1 MKKRT
6 EKTFG
11 GNGYHQHDLTQ
22 FFSLPHKILR
32 YHEVDG
38 LAQMILHE
46 LGHNKS
52 FGLNKAGY
60 FVDNPDFNCL
70 RGVAGFSC
78 DECSRH
84 KNDLWETPNSFLDD
98 MKEAEF
104 HQKLANFYH
113 NSVSHKNKNHDVEED
128 AVYELGKA
136 LGMIKPEFVAWKI
149 KHGNNGLLL
158 FEATDQLAHHHRDL
172 LHNVVPLLS
181 LC

>member
-1 MKKRT
+1 MKKHS
-6 EKTFG
+6 EKIAARD
-11 GNGYHQHDLTQ
+11 GYDQQTLTRL
-22 FFSLPHKILR
+22 FSLPHKILR

-46 LGHNKS
+46 LGHNKAFNLS
-52 FGLNKAGY
+52 KAGY

-70 RGVAGFSC
+70 RGVAGFSS
-78 DECSRH
+78 DECRRH
-84 KNDLWETPNSFLDD
+84 KDDLWETPVSFLED

-113 NSVSHKNKNHDVEED
+113 TSVSHNNKNHEVEED
-128 AVYELGKA
+128 AVYELGHA
-136 LGMIKPEFVAWKI
+136 LGMTNPEFVVWKI

-158 FEATDQLAHHHRDL
+158 FEATEHVAHHHRDL
-172 LHNVVPLLS
+172 LHNMVPLLS